1 MYNRRLIITEDEK
14 SRILNLHENKRK
26 QEFRHFINEQ
36 AVTPEQQT
44 QLNQVP
50 DEATK
55 NYFQSIYALPNGG
68 FGAYVLKQNPSG
80 KLLTGAN
87 GVADGNKVDVKWYL
101 VDPKEANGT
110 NQTWIAD
117 NGQEFNVVKK
127 GEDFI
132 GDSTSAAEGQTP
144 AQAQPTFKNAPTPLN
159 YGPVAQ
165 GTTPGGTTPGGTAPS
180 VAEPSN
186 TNPEATKKFQDWLD
200 TNKPGWTTGKPYK
213 TLDKKVERGY
223 GKYGPLTQAAWN
235 KYKSEYQPQQGTSGS
250 TSGSTAGTTSGA
262 TAPTATTSGTT
273 VAAGSGGNPLP
284 GLNNIQDKATRDAVL
299 AWSKT
304 PAGQYIIKL
313 APEQREAGLDNLD
326 RVRGDKETRRLKNE
340 IRTALGMMADTG
352 LGRLGQ
358 RVQGAVQGFKNPI
371 PPAK

>member
-36 AVTPEQQT
+36 LSPEMET
-44 QLNQVP
+44 QLNQL
-50 DEATK
+50 DDKTK
-55 NYFQSIYALPNGG
+55 NYFNSIFKLDPGYAQWK
-68 FGAYVLKQNPSG
+68 LKQNPSG

-87 GVADGNKVDVKWYL
+87 GVADGNKVNVKWYL
-101 VDPKEANGT
+101 VNPKEVNGA
-110 NQTWIAD
+110 NQTWATD
-117 NGQEFNVVKK
+117 NGQIFNVVKV
-127 GEDFI
+127 GENFI

-144 AQAQPTFKNAPTPLN
+144 AQAQPTFQNAPTALEF
-159 YGPVAQ
+159 GPDGNAAS
-165 GTTPGGTTPGGTAPS
+165 GTTPGGTPASNSNAPQD
-180 VAEPSN
+180 
-186 TNPEATKKFQDWLD
+186 TKAFQDWLD
-200 TNKPGWTTGKPYK
+200 KNKPGWITGKPYK
-213 TLDKKVERGY
+213 TLDKKPERGY
-223 GKYGPLTQAAWN
+223 GKFGPLTQAAWG
-235 KYKSEYQPQQGTSGS
+235 KYKNEFQPQQS
-250 TSGSTAGTTSGA
+250 TTASTAST
-262 TAPTATTSGTT
+262 TATTASTAATTATTTPTT

-284 GLNNIQDKATRDAVL
+284 GLSKIQDKALQDAVL

-304 PAGQYIIKL
+304 PAGEYIIKL

>member
-26 QEFRHFINEQ
+26 QEFRNFINEQ
-36 AVTPEQQT
+36 LSPEMET
-44 QLNQVP
+44 QLNQL
-50 DEATK
+50 DDKTK
-55 NYFQSIYALPNGG
+55 NYFNSIFKLDPGYAQWK
-68 FGAYVLKQNPSG
+68 LKQNPSG

-87 GVADGNKVDVKWYL
+87 GVADGNKVNVKWYL
-101 VDPKEANGT
+101 VNPKEVNGA
-110 NQTWIAD
+110 NQTWATD
-117 NGQEFNVVKK
+117 NGQIFNVVKV
-127 GEDFI
+127 GENFI

-144 AQAQPTFKNAPTPLN
+144 AQAQPTFQNAPTAVEF
-159 YGPVAQ
+159 GPDGNAAS
-165 GTTPGGTTPGGTAPS
+165 GTTPGGAP
-180 VAEPSN
+180 ASN
-186 TNPEATKKFQDWLD
+186 SNAPQDTKVFQDWLD
-200 TNKPGWTTGKPYK
+200 KNKPGWITGKPYK
-213 TLDKKVERGY
+213 TLDKKPERGY
-223 GKYGPLTQAAWN
+223 GKFGPLTQAAWG
-235 KYKSEYQPQQGTSGS
+235 KYKNEFQPQQS
-250 TSGSTAGTTSGA
+250 TTGNTAGTATSTTAPVATTSG
-262 TAPTATTSGTT
+262 TTSGTT

-284 GLNNIQDKATRDAVL
+284 GLSKIQDKALQDAVL